1 MIGKVGVLIL
11 CVTAVVQPVFAGD
24 GNLKKTVGIID
35 FDNNTFYKDADV
47 VAATITNYVME
58 NLEQNCP
65 GLILQKIK
73 KPVEVDSQ
81 SVAFSGRPVG
91 ANAVIMGT
99 LTDIRG
105 SKEELGFWFFQE
117 LVYYAEVHM
126 LISIYDTE
134 TATKLFMAS
143 FEDEITI
150 DKNRFE
156 SLESK
161 SASGN
166 LPDVEGPLKRIAEA
180 ISEEVCDTLEKEPF
194 KTYISRFDVNTVTL
208 VSGGNAG
215 LAEGVRLTI
224 YGAQERI
231 RGNSGEAFYFPGS
244 ETGKLEIRS
253 VSTDSSEGRILS
265 GYVDAVDTCVKEKEE
280 QCWFWSIW

>member
-1 MIGKVGVLIL
+1 MIGKVVVLIL
-11 CVTAVVQPVFAGD
+11 CVAAAVQPVFAGD

-47 VAATITNYVME
+47 IAATITNYVME
-58 NLEQNCP
+58 HQEQNCP
-65 GLILQKIK
+65 ELMLQKIK
-73 KPVEVDSQ
+73 KPAEADNQ
-81 SVAFSGRPVG
+81 SIAFSGRPLG

-105 SKEELGFWFFQE
+105 TKETLGFWFFE
-117 LVYYAEVHM
+117 DLVYYAEVHV

-134 TATKLFMAS
+134 TATKIFMAS
-143 FEDEITI
+143 FEDEIAV

-161 SASGN
+161 SASGD
-166 LPDVEGPLKRIAEA
+166 LPDVDGPLKRIAEE
-180 ISEEVCDTLEKEPF
+180 ISEEVCDTLAKEPF

-208 VSGGNAG
+208 VSGGDAG

-231 RGNSGEAFYFPGS
+231 RGNGGEAFYFPGS
-244 ETGKLEIRS
+244 ETGQLEISS

-265 GYVDAVDTCVKEKEE
+265 GYVDAVDTCVKEREE
-280 QCWFWSIW
+280 QCWLWSIW

>member
-1 MIGKVGVLIL
+1 MIVKVVVLIL
-11 CVTAVVQPVFAGD
+11 CLAAAVQPVFAGD
-24 GNLKKTVGIID
+24 GDLKKTVGIID

-47 VAATITNYVME
+47 IAATLTNYVME
-58 NLEQNCP
+58 NQEETCP
-65 GLILQKIK
+65 ELILQKIK
-73 KPVEVDSQ
+73 KPVEVDNQ
-81 SVAFSGRPVG
+81 GIAFSGRPLG

-105 SKEELGFWFFQE
+105 SKEDLGFWFFEE
-117 LVYYAEVHM
+117 LVYYAEVHI

-143 FEDEITI
+143 FEDEIAI
-150 DKNRFE
+150 DETQFE

-166 LPDVEGPLKRIAEA
+166 LPDLEEPLKRIAEA
-180 ISEEVCDTLEKEPF
+180 ISEEVCDALEKEPF

-215 LAEGVRLTI
+215 LTEGARLTI
-224 YGAQERI
+224 CGAQERI
-231 RGNSGEAFYFPGS
+231 RGNSGEAFYFSGS

-253 VSTDSSEGRILS
+253 VSAESSEGRILS
-265 GYVDAVDTCVKEKEE
+265 GYVDAVDTCVKEKKA
-280 QCWFWSIW
+280 QCWLWSIW